1 MLRFLGLGFDIL
13 MSNEILEVAII
24 SPRRFQPRLFFLG
37 PMIPV
42 IVCFEFAFRLKPVF
56 KVATLRTPLAL
67 PYLIGPIA
75 QLIDL
80 FVRHLISPHC
90 FDDCWRLEPSA
101 EKPPSLGLDLWS
113 TNRTSRVA
121 SVLRGEPMTEGD
133 VLQIFN
139 PAATVDSGAH
149 TRGMVSYGVCSG
161 CLFGTSERYS
171 TPSKSGTVKQ
181 LFSQF
186 RQNACVTGRRLE
198 AAACCE
204 SPLHEICPVRL

>member
-37 PMIPV
+37 AMIPV

-67 PYLIGPIA
+67 PYLIVPIA
-75 QLIDL
+75 QLDRS
-80 FVRHLISPHC
+80 FRSPLISPHC

-121 SVLRGEPMTEGD
+121 SVFRGEPMTEGD

-149 TRGMVSYGVCSG
+149 PRGMVSYGVCSG